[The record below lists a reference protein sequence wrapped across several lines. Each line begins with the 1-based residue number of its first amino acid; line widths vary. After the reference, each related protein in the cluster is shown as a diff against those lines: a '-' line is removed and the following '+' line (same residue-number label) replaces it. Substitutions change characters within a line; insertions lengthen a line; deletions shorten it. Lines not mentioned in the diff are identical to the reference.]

1 MTRFLLVVLL
11 LLVAAYFGWRQM
23 QQPSPPP
30 APAVVVEA
38 TPAPTPEG
46 TPEPLAAPRVAPE
59 GMVYV
64 VRRFTVS
71 TPQGV
76 HAFTPGREV
85 RFIREEPGYY
95 VVADGEVQGRAP
107 RLWFTRDAEEAHAL
121 REEHLSAE
129 EVAARLLEQSQ
140 QEAADFEARERAKVD
155 AFAGALEGRGTTTA
169 PATKPEPA
177 PAAAPPAEAPSGPL
191 RIGAW
196 NLEFFGSRKDPPR
209 TKEDVQAIADYI
221 RRLGVVAL
229 VLTEVD
235 GEGPV
240 RELCRLIGPTW
251 KSIVGSSKKG
261 GNAAAPE
268 QAVAIIWDDARLDL
282 VSGGELRQMPRSL
295 EGLPIFHRLPVS
307 AALRDRRGGPDFR
320 MVGVHFKAGR
330 DPDSNRKRQLEIGEV
345 RRYLDELRARESED
359 RDVVLLGDFN
369 SGDDFP
375 EAKTLTAGR
384 EFSYLT
390 KPGGGTTIIHFNRQI
405 DHIVPAADF
414 KEIQAGSFDI
424 HNREGLA
431 NREAWRNRYSD
442 HFPISVSVSQTPDD
456 DPKAA
461 FSPPGG

>member
-1 MTRFLLVVLL
+1 MTRFLLVVLVFIL
-11 LLVAAYFGWRQM
+11 AAYFGWRHL
-23 QQPSPPP
+23 QQAPP
-30 APAVVVEA
+30 APAPVVVVEETPVP
-38 TPAPTPEG
+38 TPAAP
-46 TPEPLAAPRVAPE
+46 PEPAATPRVAPD

-95 VVADGEVQGRAP
+95 IVADGDVQGRAP
-107 RLWFTRDAEEAHAL
+107 RLWFTRDVDVAAAL
-121 REEHLSAE
+121 REQRVSE
-129 EVAARLLEQSQ
+129 EEAARHLLEKSQ
-140 QEAADFEARERAKVD
+140 REAADFEARERAKVE
-155 AFAGALEGRGTTTA
+155 AFAGALESKPSA
-169 PATKPEPA
+169 PVAKPEP
-177 PAAAPPAEAPSGPL
+177 PTAAASPAETPSGPL

-196 NLEFFGSRKDPPR
+196 NLEFFGSRNDPPR

-221 RRLGVVAL
+221 RHLGVAAL

-240 RELCRLIGPTW
+240 RELCRLIGPSW
-251 KSIVGSSKKG
+251 KSLVGSSKTG
-261 GNAAAPE
+261 GNPSAPE

-282 VSGGELRQMPRSL
+282 VSGGELRQMPRTL
-295 EGLPIFHRLPVS
+295 DGLPIFHRLPVT

-320 MVGVHFKAGR
+320 LVGVHFKAGR
-330 DPDSNRKRQLEIGEV
+330 DPESNRKRALEIGEI
-345 RRYLDELRARESED
+345 RRYLDGLLEKDGED
-359 RDVVLLGDFN
+359 RDVVVLGDFN

-375 EAKTLTAGR
+375 EAQALTAGR
-384 EFSYLT
+384 KFNYLT

-405 DHIVPAADF
+405 DHIVAASDF
-414 KEIQAGSFDI
+414 DEIQAGSFDI

-431 NREAWRNRYSD
+431 NRDQWRNRYSD
-442 HFPISVSVSQTPDD
+442 HFPITVGVSQTPDD
-456 DPKAA
+456 DPDAA